1 MTNINK
7 IIGRQL
13 GLLTRTYDRFSIWG
27 KVIFFACLIIISM
40 VLLRRFDKK
49 QVEGFEQSDKFL
61 FKTGPD
67 IYDDFY
73 ADIYDYLVF
82 NNQKDI
88 YEVGEI
94 VNSTKPSSESVIL
107 DVGCGTGHHVA
118 DLNAQGFNTLGMD
131 LSPSMIKEAQK
142 NFPDYKF
149 EIGDALNTSEFA
161 PSTFTHITCMYFT
174 IYYLKDKELFFENC
188 KMKNTPI
195 NLSESESDSESDT
208 K

>member
-27 KVIFFACLIIISM
+27 KVLFFACLFIISM
-40 VLLRRFDKK
+40 ILLKRFDKK
-49 QVEGFEQSDKFL
+49 RVEGFEQSDKFL

-88 YEVGEI
+88 YEVGES
-94 VNSTKPSSESVIL
+94 VNSTKPSSETVIL

-118 DLNAQGFNTLGMD
+118 ELNAQGL
-131 LSPSMIKEAQK
+131 
-142 NFPDYKF
+142 NFPEGFDF
-149 EIGDALNTSEFA
+149 PGANGS
-161 PSTFTHITCMYFT
+161 
-174 IYYLKDKELFFENC
+174 
-188 KMKNTPI
+188 PI
-195 NLSESESDSESDT
+195 N
-208 K
+208 